1 MSTEL
6 GLKIQQWLTP
16 IFHRVEEP
24 SSLLSH
30 QQGVGVSFGWFWL
43 VWIRHSLFPE
53 FLSFGSTAE
62 DKDQLH
68 WHLSWASHWWSAQS
82 RASFLS
88 ISVLQNATTEHIQQ
102 PVVLL
107 GAFWLPSL
115 RPASRHHGDCLLR
128 LPYLPLHRS
137 CTGLAPRQSGARQ
150 EVHLCVDRP
159 RLCLGSQCREQL
171 EAQVTRRGISADCG
185 VCGVG
190 QHPYRR
196 GLRHVCD
203 FKKEKRDAHIRNSG
217 MPCEKALEL
226 GRSLSV
232 WV

>member
-88 ISVLQNATTEHIQQ
+88 ISVLQNATKEHIQQ

-107 GAFWLPSL
+107 GSQVWGLHPDIMVTVFSVYHTCHYTVRAQGLLPDN
-115 RPASRHHGDCLLR
+115 R
-128 LPYLPLHRS
+128 
-137 CTGLAPRQSGARQ
+137 
-150 EVHLCVDRP
+150 
-159 RLCLGSQCREQL
+159 
-171 EAQVTRRGISADCG
+171 
-185 VCGVG
+185 
-190 QHPYRR
+190 
-196 GLRHVCD
+196 
-203 FKKEKRDAHIRNSG
+203 
-217 MPCEKALEL
+217 EL
-226 GRSLSV
+226 GRKSTSV
-232 WV
+232 WTDPGSA